1 MHVIDINTKHV
12 QAKTQ
17 ILTNSHITMLWA
29 ELANIAKKI
38 AARNFLLV
46 LRNATQEFSRNSS
59 N

>member
-17 ILTNSHITMLWA
+17 ILTNSHVAMLWT

-38 AARNFLLV
+38 ACCSQFLAV
-46 LRNATQEFSRNSS
+46 AMKC
-59 N
+59 